1 MKASILK
8 NFNISEEDVLHEL
21 ESDKDCYLIITHSFI
36 YSINS
41 RNKEP
46 EISSIKVSSLDGY
59 DISLKSKDPS
69 QFYWSILGMICA
81 VGFWQLSSDK
91 IISAIGGISITLIS
105 ILLALDYWFTPA
117 KFELKIFSGSGII
130 STNIGKE
137 NLPRCKKI
145 LIELNKISLK

>member
-1 MKASILK
+1 MR
-8 NFNISEEDVLHEL
+8 ISEEDILHEL
-21 ESDKDCYLIITHSFI
+21 ESDKNCYLIITHSFI

-41 RNKEP
+41 KNKES

-59 DISLKSKDPS
+59 DISLKTKDPS

-91 IISAIGGISITLIS
+91 IVSAIGGIFITLIS

-117 KFELKIFSGSGII
+117 KFELKILSGSDII
-130 STNIGKE
+130 STNIRKE
-137 NLPRCKKI
+137 NLNRCI
-145 LIELNKISLK
+145 EFLIELPPN